1 MTDSLENKIVH
12 YGVFFAETI
21 PAQFVNLAVKQAFA
35 ITLNS
40 IELVGDL
47 RTFDTI
53 SEETAPVKL
62 QIIHTFAAR
71 AS

>member
-1 MTDSLENKIVH
+1 LRAALFSFKR
-12 YGVFFAETI
+12 AI

-35 ITLNS
+35 ITLKSN
-40 IELVGDL
+40 ELAADL

-62 QIIHTFAAR
+62 QIIHAFAAR
-71 AS
+71 ARHRAG